1 MNTLVGTYLNFAIL
15 PPYGGARLFDV
26 HKGNKKIARAQNS
39 GGQLDMVDTVGLFA
53 RGGKLCKYAVTLAV
67 VAWHG
72 RTKNLLSQAAS
83 PMCTVLLYHLV

>member
-39 GGQLDMVDTVGLFA
+39 GGQLDMVETVGLFA
-53 RGGKLCKYAVTLAV
+53 RRETFANMQSNMSSINPEWCEPAETLASLP
-67 VAWHG
+67 H
-72 RTKNLLSQAAS
+72 
-83 PMCTVLLYHLV
+83 PE